1 MMRLPY
7 RKTTRLRAFRMLAMP
22 LALSL
27 LAAPVRAQS
36 SPASPPSELVN
47 ISTRLQSAAG
57 DNALFGGFIIT
68 GNASK
73 RVIIRALAPS
83 LGLPGTLVDP
93 TLTLTDG
100 RGYEVYNNNWRQ
112 YEQAIKDTGIPPPND
127 LESAIVADL
136 APGAYTAIVDDI
148 GTRTGIA
155 LVEIY
160 DLGTVGSD
168 PSANSKLAELSSR
181 GWVRTG
187 DNVMI
192 GGFILTERPTRVI
205 IRAIGPTLKP
215 YNIQTPLPDPTLELH
230 DGSGSLIMSN
240 DDWRS
245 DQEQAIIDTGVPPT
259 DDRESAIVA
268 TLNPGNYTAIVRGKN
283 DSTGIALVEVYD
295 LN

>member
-1 MMRLPY
+1 MKLPY
-7 RKTTRLRAFRMLAMP
+7 RTTMRLRAFGT
-22 LALSL
+22 LALPLLLAL
-27 LAAPVRAQS
+27 LAATVQAQS
-36 SPASPPSELVN
+36 SPDSTPAGLVN

-93 TLTLTDG
+93 TLTLTNG
-100 RGYEVYNNNWRQ
+100 QGYEVFNNNWRQ
-112 YEQAIKDTGIPPPND
+112 NEQVVTDTGIPPAHD

-136 APGAYTAIVDDI
+136 APGAYTAIVDDV

-160 DLGTVGSD
+160 DLGTVGGG

-192 GGFILTERPTRVI
+192 GGFIITEKPTRVI
-205 IRAIGPTLKP
+205 IRAIGPTLQP
-215 YNIQTPLPDPTLELH
+215 HNIQTPLSDPTLALH
-230 DGSGSLIMSN
+230 DGSGTLIMSN

-245 DQEQAIIDTGVPPT
+245 DQEQAIIDTGVPPN
-259 DDRESAIVA
+259 DDRESAIVT
-268 TLNPGNYTAIVRGKN
+268 TLSPGNYTAIVRGKN
-283 DSTGIALVEVYD
+283 DSTGIALVEVYA

>member
-1 MMRLPY
+1 MTM
-7 RKTTRLRAFRMLAMP
+7 RLRAFRT
-22 LALSL
+22 LALPLLLAL
-27 LAAPVRAQS
+27 LAAQVQAQS
-36 SPASPPSELVN
+36 SADSAPSGLVN
-47 ISTRLQSAAG
+47 ISTRLQSASG
-57 DNALFGGFIIT
+57 DNGLFGGFIIT
-68 GNASK
+68 GNTPK
-73 RVIIRALAPS
+73 RVIIRALGPS

-112 YEQAIKDTGIPPPND
+112 NEQAIKDTGIPPAHD
-127 LESAIVADL
+127 LESAIVAEL
-136 APGAYTAIVDDI
+136 APGAYTAIVDDV

-160 DLGTVGSD
+160 DLGTVSND
-168 PSANSKLAELSSR
+168 PSGNSRLAELSSR

-192 GGFILTERPTRVI
+192 GGFIITEKPTRVI
-205 IRAIGPTLKP
+205 IRAIGPTLTP
-215 YNIQTPLPDPTLELH
+215 YNIQNPLPDPTLALH
-230 DGSGSLIMSN
+230 DASGSLIASN

-245 DQEQAIIDTGVPPT
+245 DQEEAIIETGVPPA

-268 TLNPGNYTAIVRGKN
+268 TLSAGNYTAIVRGKN
-283 DSTGIALVEVYD
+283 DGTGIALVEVYA